1 MSTTHRITI
10 EVSDEEY
17 KTLQS
22 RAEDEGTSLG
32 ELARRCLFN
41 GAEKDLPQRDAAGK
55 WESALAIAG
64 ELRATVRPFAPGEFS
79 KFLDELREDRNA
91 RPSWP

>member
-17 KTLQS
+17 ESLQS

-32 ELARRCLFN
+32 ELARRCLFI
-41 GAEKDLPQRDAAGK
+41 GSERELSQSDAAAE
-55 WESALAIAG
+55 WESAFNIAG
-64 ELRATVRPFAPGEFS
+64 ELRATVKPFAPGEFS
-79 KFLDELREDRNA
+79 KFLDELRADRDA
-91 RPSWP
+91 RPSWQ